1 MPNWCYTSY
10 TFVGEEKELKEL
22 HDIMKGLEER
32 SEPLVENGFGKS
44 WLGCLVEVL
53 GKNWKD
59 VWCRGD
65 WNNLELSADT
75 LKFTTETAWSAADEV
90 IELICEKYP
99 SLSYYYYTEEPGM
112 GIYQTNDDYGEYYPD
127 RYYVDLCTDDG
138 CYQQEY
144 FTALDDAILWI
155 EKMTEQEFKSEDE
168 VNAYFNEISKNNSDV
183 YCHIHEI
190 EISNT

>member
-22 HDIMKGLEER
+22 HNIMKGLEER
-32 SEPLVENGFGKS
+32 KEPLVENGFGKS
-44 WLGCLVEVL
+44 WLGCLVEAL

-59 VWCRGD
+59 VWCRGN
-65 WNNLELSADT
+65 WNSLELSADT

-90 IELICEKYP
+90 MALICEKYP
-99 SLSYYYYTEEPGM
+99 SLGYYYYTEEPGM

-127 RYYVDLCTDDG
+127 RFQVDLCTADG
-138 CYQQEY
+138 DYQQEY
-144 FTALDDAILWI
+144 FITLDDAISWI
-155 EKMTEQEFKSEDE
+155 GEMTEQEFKSEDD
-168 VNAYFNEISKNNSDV
+168 VTAYFDKIGKDNDDA
-183 YCHIHEI
+183 YCYIHEI

>member
-32 SEPLVENGFGKS
+32 SEPSVINGFGKS
-44 WLGCLVEVL
+44 WLGCLVEAL
-53 GKNWKD
+53 GKNWRD

-90 IELICEKYP
+90 MALICEKYP
-99 SLSYYYYTEEPGM
+99 SLGYYYYTEEPGM

-127 RYYVDLCTDDG
+127 RYHVDLYTADG
-138 CYQQEY
+138 DYQQEY
-144 FTALDDAILWI
+144 FITLDDAISWI
-155 EKMTEQEFKSEDE
+155 GEMTEQEFKTEDD
-168 VNAYFNEISKNNSDV
+168 VTAYFEKIRKDDDA
-183 YCHIHEI
+183 YCYINEI
-190 EISNT
+190 EISNA

>member
-22 HDIMKGLEER
+22 HNIMIGLEER
-32 SEPLVENGFGKS
+32 NEPLVENGFGKS
-44 WLGCLVEVL
+44 WLGCLVEAL
-53 GKNWKD
+53 GKNWRD

-90 IELICEKYP
+90 MTLICEKYP
-99 SLSYYYYTEEPGM
+99 SLGYYYYTEEPGM

-127 RYYVDLCTDDG
+127 RYYVDLCTEDG

-144 FTALDDAILWI
+144 FTDLEDAISWI
-155 EKMTEQEFKSEDE
+155 GKITEQEFKSEDD
-168 VNAYFNEISKNNSDV
+168 VTAYFDKIIEDNDDA
-183 YCHIHEI
+183 YCFIHEI

>member
-90 IELICEKYP
+90 MELICEKYP

-138 CYQQEY
+138 CYQQGY
-144 FTALDDAILWI
+144 FTALDDAISWI
-155 EKMTEQEFKSEDE
+155 GKMTEQEFKSEDE
-168 VNAYFNEISKNNSDV
+168 VNAYFDEISKNNSDV